1 MTQAASKDDSVSHSN
16 SGTEQLPLLADL
28 VLYYCRHADQP
39 VLVQL
44 YQVEVRADSCAHTHT
59 RRQTHTQ
66 ACTGHNNHEYFL
78 PLHSS
83 PWLEERGE
91 GKYLFS
97 LWSLDTRLEPELWR
111 PWVSHTL
118 KSVCDVCNQTAATP
132 FRQTHTFAHVRLIL
146 PCVLS
151 EGAASKR
158 FGIDE
163 EREAVPLTLSL
174 AYNKVL
180 FPHTRFLQ
188 HKQ

>member
-1 MTQAASKDDSVSHSN
+1 MTASRTATAVRSSCPCWLIWCFITADMQTSLFWCSFTRLRS
-16 SGTEQLPLLADL
+16 EQI
-28 VLYYCRHADQP
+28 HA
-39 VLVQL
+39 
-44 YQVEVRADSCAHTHT
+44 RTHTHT

-97 LWSLDTRLEPELWR
+97 LWSSDTRLEPELWR

-188 HKQ
+188 HLE